1 MNAARFTLAL
11 LLTAASAAAQD
22 APSLPDWSSET
33 SVARTAVEN
42 NPSLGRLE
50 SEIAA
55 ARERRIPAGTQPN
68 PMLMAGVQDKQVDL
82 TDDEMMTMYMVGVT
96 QTLTRPGKLTTRQ
109 AAIDADI
116 TALLRQRDSLRAEI
130 ERDAT
135 FALYDVASADASI
148 AAIEQ
153 VRHIVTAIVEA
164 ARVRYEV
171 GNAAQAEVIRAQLE
185 RSNLDHQLLA
195 LRGARRSAVARL
207 LPLLGLPSGTVVPRI
222 TLPVLDSTGPLALPA
237 SIPPTHP
244 ALTAVA
250 AEITRREADARLAG
264 LALKPDVTLQASYGY
279 RPMQR
284 DMFSVTASFEIPWKK
299 KQLVE
304 PRVREALALRD
315 AARYRMASIARTLM
329 QALAV
334 AVAAHDETV
343 EQLRFHEE
351 VLVPQSK
358 LAIDSTLADYQTGRT
373 SFDSILGA
381 ESIYLRLQLD
391 AINFLTRHAKATADF
406 AAIMRGA
413 RAGASNGAAPTQNG
427 APAAAQGDASMNTM

>member
-1 MNAARFTLAL
+1 MNLKYTAL
-11 LLTAASAAAQD
+11 LLLVAAPLAAAETT
-22 APSLPDWSSET
+22 APDWTSEA
-33 SVARTAVEN
+33 SVKRAAVAG
-42 NPSLGRLE
+42 NPTLLRLDA
-50 SEIAA
+50 EIQA
-55 ARERRIPAGTQPN
+55 ARERRLPAGAQPN
-68 PMLMAGVQDKQVDL
+68 PMVMAGVQDKQVNL

-96 QTLTRPGKLTTRQ
+96 QTFTRRSKLTTRQ
-109 AAIDADI
+109 AAIDADVN
-116 TALLRQRDSLRAEI
+116 ALLRQQESLRAEI
-130 ERDAT
+130 ERDVQ

-148 AAIEQ
+148 AATEQ
-153 VRHIVTAIVEA
+153 VRQIVTAIVEA

-207 LPLLGLPSGTVVPRI
+207 LPLLGLPPGTAVPRI
-222 TLPVLDSTGPLALPA
+222 TLPPLDSTGPLTLPA
-237 SIPPTHP
+237 AIPATHP
-244 ALTAVA
+244 ALTAVEAEIARRA
-250 AEITRREADARLAG
+250 AEARLAG
-264 LALKPDVTLQASYGY
+264 LLLKPDVTLQASYGY
-279 RPMQR
+279 RAMQV
-284 DMFSVTASFEIPWKK
+284 DMFSVTASVEIPWKK

-315 AARYRMASIARTLM
+315 AARHRMAGIERTLM
-329 QALAV
+329 QALAT
-334 AVAAHDETV
+334 AVSAHEETV

-381 ESIYLRLQLD
+381 ESTYLRLQLD

-413 RAGASNGAAPTQNG
+413 RAGASNGAAPTQNA
-427 APAAAQGDASMNTM
+427 APAAGQTDASMNTM